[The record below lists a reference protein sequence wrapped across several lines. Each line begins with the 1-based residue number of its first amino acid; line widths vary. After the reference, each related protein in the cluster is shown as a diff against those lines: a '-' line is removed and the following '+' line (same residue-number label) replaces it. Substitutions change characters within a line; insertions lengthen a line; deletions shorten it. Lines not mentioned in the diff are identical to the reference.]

1 METKKGRGR
10 IYSLGP
16 LEGFANREV
25 AFAAA
30 YMDELRER
38 VYDQIVDMPQEA
50 LDFVS
55 GETRLSI
62 GRLGLHLAWAEAGW
76 IARLSRSTLS
86 AEITDQVDPGALAL
100 FSEAPPQTGDARA
113 IISLCRQV
121 RDEASL
127 PYLRLVKDFDEV
139 RMEDGATVRGVI
151 MHLQWHWVFHSGHI
165 GLLRFEW
172 GSDYE
177 WTFQRPLAPKP

>member
-1 METKKGRGR
+1 MDTKKGRPR
-10 IYSLGP
+10 VYSVVP

-38 VYDQIVDMPQEA
+38 VYDQIVDLPQSA

-62 GRLGLHLAWAEAGW
+62 GRLGLHLAWAEVGW
-76 IARLSRSTLS
+76 ISRLSGS
-86 AEITDQVDPGALAL
+86 APPDGIKGQVDPGALNL
-100 FSEAPPQTGDARA
+100 FGEDPPKTGAA
-113 IISLCRQV
+113 GEIISLCRSV
-121 RDEASL
+121 RDQVTL
-127 PYLRLVKDFDEV
+127 PYLRGVGDFDEV
-139 RMEDGATVRGVI
+139 RREDGSTVRGVI
-151 MHLQWHWVFHSGHI
+151 THLQWHWVFHSGHI

-177 WTFQRPLAPKP
+177 WTFAGSLAPEI